1 MALII
6 DGYNLLNVA
15 GIFAPGVGPSTLER
29 SRHALLDFLADN
41 VDSADATRTTVVFDA
56 KLAPPGLQRTAKHHG
71 LTVRFAAKNQEADDL
86 IEELIR
92 ADSAP
97 RQLTVVSSDHR
108 LQRAARKRKAVAIDS
123 DIWFKQIVAA
133 ARERQSASADG
144 PEPKPQDSPSADEV
158 AVWMRRFGDIDVDA
172 LEREETGRGT
182 RDQDDSGQTSE
193 TNSSPSP
200 MPNLKDSEDVSGLDD
215 LADPFPP
222 GYGEDLL
229 REED

>member
-6 DGYNLLNVA
+6 DGYNLLNAA
-15 GIFAPGVGPSTLER
+15 GIFAPGAGPSTLER
-29 SRHALLDFLADN
+29 SRHALLDFVAGN
-41 VDSADATRTTVVFDA
+41 VDSANATRTTVVFDA
-56 KLAPPGLQRTAKHHG
+56 KLAPPGLQRTAKHRG

-123 DIWFKQIVAA
+123 DTWFKQIVAA
-133 ARERQSASADG
+133 AREREGANGA
-144 PEPKPQDSPSADEV
+144 EPKPQDSPSADEV
-158 AVWMRRFGDIDVDA
+158 ADWMRRFGDIDIDA
-172 LEREETGRGT
+172 LEREETGRET
-182 RDQDDSGQTSE
+182 RDQDDSGQKSE
-193 TNSSPSP
+193 TNSSPGP
-200 MPNLKDSEDVSGLDD
+200 TPNLKDSEDVSGLDD

-229 REED
+229 READ